1 MFFQCSGPSCITGTF
16 VPGEIDD
23 GACSVNSHTLGKCV
37 KCNSHGGTIQGD
49 CPDNYLCN
57 SNGKCVKGSKCTEDD
72 KTPNG
77 GCTEL
82 NPLCIDGEECVCN
95 TKDPNQPILCVERS
109 SNMCEDPGKDG
120 SCKCGANAS
129 CSDDRPICEVK
140 SNGKAECQKC
150 SKDASGGKPEDGD
163 GTTQGNCEMGKIC
176 HATGECEGI

>member
-57 SNGKCVKGSKCTEDD
+57 SNGKCVEERNCTED
-72 KTPNG
+72 
-77 GCTEL
+77 
-82 NPLCIDGEECVCN
+82 EE
-95 TKDPNQPILCVERS
+95 
-109 SNMCEDPGKDG
+109 
-120 SCKCGANAS
+120 AS
-129 CSDDRPICEVK
+129 CPDDHPICEVD
-140 SNGKAECQKC
+140 SNGKADCHKC
-150 SKDASGGKPEDGD
+150 SKDASGGKPGDGD